1 MSTDSQH
8 EGQPVSED
16 SLAGKHGMV
25 PDLSDREPS
34 RSAEQIYRPTTDE
47 AQLSWRAVITG
58 CLLGGVVASM
68 NIYFGLKTGWSIG
81 GSLIAAILGFSV
93 WKALASV
100 GFRPLSVLE
109 TNIAQTSGSAA
120 GSMTSAAGMLSA
132 IPALGLL
139 GVEFSYLQLSGWALA
154 VGFLGV
160 FYAIPLRNQMVVV
173 EKLRFPTGTATAETI
188 VSMNSSGG
196 AGDALKQARF
206 LLIWALIAAAFTQI
220 KYFYPIIEHPM
231 FANLLAGPERV
242 ALINAGDAAATIG
255 ATGLL
260 VIAGMWGFSLLISPL
275 MFGAGILIGP
285 RIGTSLL
292 LGAILG
298 WAVLGP
304 WSKSQGWA
312 EGSIMSYADGP
323 RGWLL
328 WPGVA
333 IMIADAFANLALSWR
348 TILNTFRPGAT
359 SMADGDE
366 MEPPSMQ
373 IPNSWWMIGLGIAS
387 VITMTVAHSVFGIP
401 WWMTLLAVAMSSV
414 LAMIATRSTGETDIN
429 PIGGMGKVTQLA
441 FGAIAPG
448 QAETNVLAAGITSAG
463 ASQSGD
469 MMQDLKTGRLL
480 GASPRKQVIAQLA
493 GICVGIPICAGVYKL
508 FDSQYEIGID
518 ESFPAPAANAW
529 KAMAELLSG
538 GFDQLPPMALP
549 AIVAG
554 ACFGIALP
562 VLRRFVKPIAPFIPS
577 SLAMG
582 IAFIVPAYYSVAMF
596 LGSMMLVAWKRLSP
610 ASAAALAIAVASG
623 LIAGEGITGVLSAI
637 ESLIGLPEGQGIS
650 AAIEWVFGGGSPEA

>member
-1 MSTDSQH
+1 MSDHQSSDVTSGTAAFSGSGGPENQ
-8 EGQPVSED
+8 
-16 SLAGKHGMV
+16 
-25 PDLSDREPS
+25 DLEPIRCAEQVHQPS
-34 RSAEQIYRPTTDE
+34 RSE
-47 AQLSWRAVITG
+47 AQLTLRAVLTG
-58 CLLGGVVASM
+58 CALGCVVASM

-81 GSLIAAILGFSV
+81 GSLIAAILGFSI
-93 WKALASV
+93 WKILAPF
-100 GFRPLSVLE
+100 GARQLSVLE

-132 IPALGLL
+132 IPALGLM
-139 GVEFSYLQLSGWALA
+139 GVEFSYFQLAGWALA

-160 FYAIPLRNQMVVV
+160 FYAVPLRNQMVVV

-196 AGDALKQARF
+196 AGDALRQARM
-206 LLIWALIAAAFTQI
+206 LLMWALVAAVFTQI

-231 FANLLAGPERV
+231 FANLIAGPDVTAAIKGGEAV
-242 ALINAGDAAATIG
+242 EAAGWVVLYVTAG
-255 ATGLL
+255 A
-260 VIAGMWGFSLLISPL
+260 WGFSLLFSPL

-285 RIGTSLL
+285 RVGTSLL
-292 LGAILG
+292 LGSILG
-298 WAVLGP
+298 WAILGP
-304 WSKSQGWA
+304 WSKSAGWA
-312 EGSIMSYADGP
+312 EGPIMSYADGP

-348 TILNTFRPGAT
+348 TILNTFRPGRNEL
-359 SMADGDE
+359 ADGE
-366 MEPPSMQ
+366 QLEPASML
-373 IPNSWWMIGLGIAS
+373 IPNLWWMGGLGIAS
-387 VITMTVAHSVFGIP
+387 IITMVVAHSVFGIP

-441 FGAIAPG
+441 FGAVAPG
-448 QAETNVLAAGITSAG
+448 QADINVLAASITSAG

-480 GASPRKQVIAQLA
+480 GASPRKQILAQLA
-493 GICVGIPICAGVYKL
+493 GITCGIPICAAVYKL
-508 FDSQYEIGID
+508 FDSQYEIGVD

-538 GFDQLPPMALP
+538 GFDQLPTHAGW
-549 AIVAG
+549 AIVG
-554 ACFGIALP
+554 GGLFGILLP
-562 VLRRFVKPIAPFIPS
+562 VLRKTVKPIAPFVPS

-582 IAFIVPAYYSVAMF
+582 IAFLVPAYYSLAMF
-596 LGSMMLVAWKRLSP
+596 LGSMILVFWKKLSP

-623 LIAGEGITGVLSAI
+623 LIAGEGLTGVLAAI
-637 ESLIGLPEGQGIS
+637 ESLIGVPEGQGIG
-650 AAIEWVFGGGSPEA
+650 AAVKWVTGGPADV

>member
-1 MSTDSQH
+1 
-8 EGQPVSED
+8 VSD
-16 SLAGKHGMV
+16 QTS
-25 PDLSDREPS
+25 PSDLEP
-34 RSAEQIYRPTTDE
+34 RRCAEQVHQPRKGE
-47 AQLSWRAVITG
+47 LQLTIRAVATG
-58 CLLGGVVASM
+58 CVLGAVVASM

-93 WKALASV
+93 WKVLA
-100 GFRPLSVLE
+100 GLGAKQLSVLE

-132 IPALGLL
+132 IPALGLM
-139 GVEFSYLQLSGWALA
+139 GSQFSYWQLAGWALA

-160 FYAIPLRNQMVVV
+160 FYAIPLRNQMVVI

-188 VSMNSSGG
+188 VSMNSAGG
-196 AGDALKQARF
+196 AGDALRQAKA
-206 LLIWALIAAAFTQI
+206 LLGWAVVAAIFTQV
-220 KYFYPIIEHPM
+220 KYLYPAIEHPM
-231 FANLLAGPERV
+231 IGNLIAGPEAV
-242 ALINAGDAAATIG
+242 QAISAGDAVEAAGWVVLWVT
-255 ATGLL
+255 AGL
-260 VIAGMWGFSLLISPL
+260 WGFSLLISPL

-285 RIGTSLL
+285 RVGTSLL

-298 WAVLGP
+298 WAVIGP
-304 WSKSQGWA
+304 WSQSQGWA
-312 EGSIMSYADGP
+312 PGPIMKYENGP

-348 TILNTFRPGAT
+348 TVLNTFKPGGAT
-359 SMADGDE
+359 LADGDE
-366 MEPPSMQ
+366 LEPEHMR
-373 IPNSWWMIGLGIAS
+373 IPNAWWMIGLGIAC

-401 WWMTLLAVAMSSV
+401 WWMTLIAVAMSSV

-429 PIGGMGKVTQLA
+429 PIGGMGKVTQLV
-441 FGAIAPG
+441 FGAVAPG
-448 QAETNVLAAGITSAG
+448 KADINVLAAGITSAG

-480 GASPRKQVIAQLA
+480 GASPRNQVIAQLV
-493 GICVGIPICAGVYKL
+493 GIMVGIPICAGVYKI
-508 FDSQYEIGID
+508 FDNAYEIGVD
-518 ESFPAPAANAW
+518 QQFPAPAAQAW

-538 GFDQLPPMALP
+538 GFDQLPPHAVP

-554 ACFGIALP
+554 AVFGTLLP
-562 VLRRFVKPIAPFIPS
+562 VIRKFVKPAAPFVLS

-596 LGSMMLVAWKRLSP
+596 IGSMMLVAWKRISP

-623 LIAGEGITGVLSAI
+623 LIAGEGLTGVLAAI
-637 ESLIGLPEGQGIS
+637 ESIAGVPEGEGLMPVIQWITNGFQAPI
-650 AAIEWVFGGGSPEA
+650 VEAG

>member
-1 MSTDSQH
+1 MSDHHKSDFRPETSESSGIGGPD
-8 EGQPVSED
+8 GQ
-16 SLAGKHGMV
+16 
-25 PDLSDREPS
+25 DLEPIRCAEQVHQPS
-34 RSAEQIYRPTTDE
+34 RGE
-47 AQLSWRAVITG
+47 AQLTLRAVLTG
-58 CLLGGVVASM
+58 CALGCVVASM

-81 GSLIAAILGFSV
+81 GSLIAAILGFSI
-93 WKALASV
+93 WKILAPI
-100 GFRPLSVLE
+100 GARQLSVLE

-132 IPALGLL
+132 IPALGLM
-139 GVEFSYLQLSGWALA
+139 GVEFSYFQLAGWALA

-160 FYAIPLRNQMVVV
+160 FYAVPLRNQMVVV

-188 VSMNSSGG
+188 VSMNSAGG
-196 AGDALKQARF
+196 AGDALRQARM
-206 LLIWALIAAAFTQI
+206 LLLWALVAAVFTQV

-231 FANLLAGPERV
+231 FANLIAGPDVTAAIKGGEAV
-242 ALINAGDAAATIG
+242 EAAGWVVLYVTAG
-255 ATGLL
+255 A
-260 VIAGMWGFSLLISPL
+260 WGFSLLFSPL

-285 RIGTSLL
+285 RVGTSLL
-292 LGAILG
+292 LGSILG
-298 WAVLGP
+298 WAILGP
-304 WSKSQGWA
+304 WSKSAGWA
-312 EGSIMSYADGP
+312 EGPIMSYADGP

-348 TILNTFRPGAT
+348 TILNTFRPGR
-359 SMADGDE
+359 SDLEDGE
-366 MEPPSMQ
+366 MLEPPSML
-373 IPNSWWMIGLGIAS
+373 IPNLWWMGGLGTAS
-387 VITMTVAHSVFGIP
+387 IITMVVAHSVFGIP

-441 FGAIAPG
+441 FGAVAPG
-448 QAETNVLAAGITSAG
+448 QADVNVLAASITSAG

-480 GASPRKQVIAQLA
+480 GASPRKQILAQLA
-493 GICVGIPICAGVYKL
+493 GITCGIPICAAVYKL
-508 FDSQYEIGID
+508 FDSQYEIGVD

-538 GFDQLPPMALP
+538 GFDQLPTHAGWAIAGGAL
-549 AIVAG
+549 
-554 ACFGIALP
+554 FGVLLP
-562 VLRRFVKPIAPFIPS
+562 VLRKTVKPIAPFVPS

-582 IAFIVPAYYSVAMF
+582 IAFLVPAYYSVAMF
-596 LGSMMLVAWKRLSP
+596 LGSMILVFWRKLSP

-623 LIAGEGITGVLSAI
+623 LIAGEGLTGVLAAI
-637 ESLIGLPEGQGIS
+637 ESLIGMPEGEGIG
-650 AAIEWVFGGGSPEA
+650 AAWQWITGSSPDS

>member
-1 MSTDSQH
+1 
-8 EGQPVSED
+8 VSD
-16 SLAGKHGMV
+16 QTS
-25 PDLSDREPS
+25 PSDLEP
-34 RSAEQIYRPTTDE
+34 RRCAEQVHQPRKGE
-47 AQLSWRAVITG
+47 LQLTIRAVATG
-58 CLLGGVVASM
+58 CVLGAVVASM

-93 WKALASV
+93 WKVLA
-100 GFRPLSVLE
+100 GLGAKQLSVLE

-132 IPALGLL
+132 IPALGLM
-139 GVEFSYLQLSGWALA
+139 GSQFSYWQLAGWALA

-160 FYAIPLRNQMVVV
+160 FYAIPLRNQMVVI

-188 VSMNSSGG
+188 VSMNSAGG
-196 AGDALKQARF
+196 AGDALRQAKA
-206 LLIWALIAAAFTQI
+206 LLGWAVVAAIFTQV
-220 KYFYPIIEHPM
+220 KYLYPAIEHPM
-231 FANLLAGPERV
+231 IGNLIAGPEAV
-242 ALINAGDAAATIG
+242 QAISAGDAVEAAGWVVLWVT
-255 ATGLL
+255 AGL
-260 VIAGMWGFSLLISPL
+260 WGFSLLISPL

-285 RIGTSLL
+285 RVGTSLL

-298 WAVLGP
+298 WAVIGP
-304 WSKSQGWA
+304 WSQSQGWA
-312 EGSIMSYADGP
+312 PGPIMKYENGP

-348 TILNTFRPGAT
+348 TVLNTFKPGGAT
-359 SMADGDE
+359 LADGDE
-366 MEPPSMQ
+366 LEPEHMR
-373 IPNSWWMIGLGIAS
+373 IPNAWWMIGLGIAC

-401 WWMTLLAVAMSSV
+401 WWMTLIAVAMSSV

-429 PIGGMGKVTQLA
+429 PIGGMGKVTQLV
-441 FGAIAPG
+441 FGAVAPG
-448 QAETNVLAAGITSAG
+448 KADINVLAAGITSAG

-480 GASPRKQVIAQLA
+480 GASPRNQVIAQLV
-493 GICVGIPICAGVYKL
+493 GIMVGIPICAGVYKI
-508 FDSQYEIGID
+508 FDNAYEIGVD
-518 ESFPAPAANAW
+518 QQFPAPAAQAW

-538 GFDQLPPMALP
+538 GFDQLPPHAVP

-554 ACFGIALP
+554 AVFGTLLP
-562 VLRRFVKPIAPFIPS
+562 VIRKFVKPAAPFVPS

-596 LGSMMLVAWKRLSP
+596 IGSMMLVAWKRISP

-623 LIAGEGITGVLSAI
+623 LIAGEGLTGVLAAI
-637 ESLIGLPEGQGIS
+637 ESIAGVPEGEGLMPVIQWITNGFQAPI
-650 AAIEWVFGGGSPEA
+650 VEAG